1 MNSGNVRLE
10 TAFEIVMTVFPVIL
24 ALMVFLCLIRA
35 IKGPRIADRIVA
47 INMMGTL
54 TMVIIA
60 ILAVKMN
67 EGYLVDI
74 CIIYAMIS
82 FLAVTLLT
90 KVYMGVYAERKR
102 RRQKNMTA
110 LLWIKFFVGITLLL
124 CGIVV
129 FGIEL
134 FGVFRFGYVLNRM
147 HAAALGDTL
156 GIALSMGGLIVL
168 CGLNFIALKMIL
180 VVVFLW
186 FASPVSSHVLAR
198 FEVVTNEELV
208 KECDVEALSEEK
220 QNGRE

>member
-1 MNSGNVRLE
+1 MNSGNVALE

-90 KVYMGVYAERKR
+90 KVYMGVYAERK
-102 RRQKNMTA
+102 KKEAEKHDST
-110 LLWIKFFVGITLLL
+110 TL
-124 CGIVV
+124 
-129 FGIEL
+129 
-134 FGVFRFGYVLNRM
+134 
-147 HAAALGDTL
+147 D
-156 GIALSMGGLIVL
+156 
-168 CGLNFIALKMIL
+168 
-180 VVVFLW
+180 
-186 FASPVSSHVLAR
+186 
-198 FEVVTNEELV
+198 
-208 KECDVEALSEEK
+208 
-220 QNGRE
+220 